1 MEVRNDDDSD
11 ETVGIEA
18 ANLERYTDIRLEN
31 GEVVIYDVDDENAWI
46 QAASAV
52 PLETMA

>member
-11 ETVGIEA
+11 ETIAIEA